1 MSASTMAQ
9 LQADSM
15 AHEMVVMLVIVMVS
29 RLAVSKAVHWVWMLG
44 TVMAASSVVLSVPW
58 LVDYLVV
65 R

>member
-15 AHEMVVMLVIVMVS
+15 AHEMVVMSVIVMVA
-29 RLAVSKAVHWVWMLG
+29 RLAVSKVVRWVGMMG
-44 TVMAASSVVLSVPW
+44 TVMVASSVVLSVQC

>member
-15 AHEMVVMLVIVMVS
+15 AHEMVVMSVIVMAA
-29 RLAVSKAVHWVWMLG
+29 RLAAPKVVRWVWMLG
-44 TVMAASSVVLSVPW
+44 TVMVASSVVLSVPW